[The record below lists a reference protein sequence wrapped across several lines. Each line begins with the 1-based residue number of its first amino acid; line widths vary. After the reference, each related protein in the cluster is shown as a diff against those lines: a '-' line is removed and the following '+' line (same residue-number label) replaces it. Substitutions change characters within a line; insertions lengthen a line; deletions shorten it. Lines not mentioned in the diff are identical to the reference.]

1 VTAETPFTILD
12 SYAPSTGAWVR
23 IEHPDGR
30 RETLTPDDALELVC
44 AARIVAANATQPG
57 AAARMEAR
65 HLTLALG
72 EAFVELGLVNPAT
85 ISHEFHDERPEFPD
99 GEFGKPFVDPQPEP
113 RERSDAEIDQLMSV
127 YYERQDFDTVGEAG
141 GE

>member
-1 VTAETPFTILD
+1 
-12 SYAPSTGAWVR
+12 VR

-30 RETLTPDDALELVC
+30 RETLTPDDALELVY

-72 EAFVELGLVNPAT
+72 EAMVDDAPAEVQNDLIARRRVALGM
-85 ISHEFHDERPEFPD
+85 
-99 GEFGKPFVDPQPEP
+99 GE
-113 RERSDAEIDQLMSV
+113 
-127 YYERQDFDTVGEAG
+127 VGS
-141 GE
+141 